1 MIKSVQRS
9 RWRDRI
15 RTRDIKVREGNIM
28 NLEKTDKIEKEIVN
42 LPVKELNERIENA
55 KSETDKR
62 FWLAL
67 KNRGLQYKQMKVI
80 NEKEFIR

>member
-1 MIKSVQRS
+1 
-9 RWRDRI
+9 
-15 RTRDIKVREGNIM
+15 M

>member
-15 RTRDIKVREGNIM
+15 KTRDIKVREGNIM